1 MSIASLYVLNL
12 LIRITNHHNRRT
24 GTMNYTNNNKYY
36 NQDEIQSHI
45 NEYLKENGDY
55 LKDNLDR
62 YSDINELHN
71 MIFNTDYFLMGYYQC
86 EQWLKDK
93 AFECIG
99 IVQDYEKD
107 QFGEVSTDLSNS
119 ENVVN
124 MYAYIVG
131 EELLYSMEDDL
142 KEQELII

>member
-1 MSIASLYVLNL
+1 
-12 LIRITNHHNRRT
+12 
-24 GTMNYTNNNKYY
+24 MNYTYNNKYY
-36 NQDEIQSHI
+36 NQEEIQTYI
-45 NEYLKENGDY
+45 NNYLEENRDY
-55 LKDNLDR
+55 LKDNLGR

-71 MIFNTDYFLMGYYQC
+71 MIFNTDYFLIGYYQC

-99 IVQDYEKD
+99 IIQDYEKD
-107 QFGEVSTDLSNS
+107 QFGEVSTDLSSS

-142 KEQELII
+142 KEQELIN

>member
-1 MSIASLYVLNL
+1 
-12 LIRITNHHNRRT
+12 
-24 GTMNYTNNNKYY
+24 MNYTNNNKYY

>member
-1 MSIASLYVLNL
+1 
-12 LIRITNHHNRRT
+12 
-24 GTMNYTNNNKYY
+24 MNYTNNNKYY

-45 NEYLKENGDY
+45 DEYLKENRDY
-55 LKDNLDR
+55 LKDNLGR

-71 MIFNTDYFLMGYYQC
+71 MIFNTDYFLIGYYQC

-99 IVQDYEKD
+99 IIQDYEKD

-142 KEQELII
+142 KEQELIN

>member
-1 MSIASLYVLNL
+1 
-12 LIRITNHHNRRT
+12 
-24 GTMNYTNNNKYY
+24 MNYTNKNKYY

-45 NEYLKENGDY
+45 DEYLKENRDY
-55 LKDNLDR
+55 LKDNLGR

-71 MIFNTDYFLMGYYQC
+71 MIFNTDYFLIGYYQC

-93 AFECIG
+93 TFECIG
-99 IVQDYEKD
+99 IIQDYEND

-142 KEQELII
+142 KEQALII

>member
-1 MSIASLYVLNL
+1 
-12 LIRITNHHNRRT
+12 
-24 GTMNYTNNNKYY
+24 MNYTNNNKYY

-45 NEYLKENGDY
+45 DEYLKENRDY
-55 LKDNLDR
+55 LKDNLGR

-71 MIFNTDYFLMGYYQC
+71 MIFNTDYFLIGYYQC

-99 IVQDYEKD
+99 IIQDYEKD
-107 QFGEVSTDLSNS
+107 QFGEVSTDLSSS

-142 KEQELII
+142 KEQELIN

>member
-1 MSIASLYVLNL
+1 
-12 LIRITNHHNRRT
+12 
-24 GTMNYTNNNKYY
+24 MNYTNNNKYY

-71 MIFNTDYFLMGYYQC
+71 MIFNTDYFLIGYYQC

>member
-1 MSIASLYVLNL
+1 
-12 LIRITNHHNRRT
+12 
-24 GTMNYTNNNKYY
+24 MNYTNNNKYY

-45 NEYLKENGDY
+45 NEYLNEHAIY
-55 LKDNLDR
+55 LKDNLGK

-71 MIFNTDYFLMGYYQC
+71 MIFNTDYFLIGYYQC

-142 KEQELII
+142 KEQELIN

>member
-1 MSIASLYVLNL
+1 
-12 LIRITNHHNRRT
+12 
-24 GTMNYTNNNKYY
+24 MNYTMKNKYY

-45 NEYLKENGDY
+45 DEYLNEHADY
-55 LKDNLDR
+55 LKDNLGK

-71 MIFNTDYFLMGYYQC
+71 MIFNTDYFLIGYYQC

-99 IVQDYEKD
+99 IVQDYEND
-107 QFGEVSTDLSNS
+107 QFGEVTTDLSSS

-131 EELLYSMEDDL
+131 EELLYTMEDDL
-142 KEQELII
+142 KEQELIN

>member
-1 MSIASLYVLNL
+1 
-12 LIRITNHHNRRT
+12 
-24 GTMNYTNNNKYY
+24 MNYTMKNKYY
-36 NQDEIQSHI
+36 NQDDIQSHI
-45 NEYLKENGDY
+45 DEYLKENRDF
-55 LKDNLDR
+55 LMDTFDR
-62 YSDINELHN
+62 YTNLNDLHD
-71 MIFNTDYFLMGYYQC
+71 MIFNTDYFLIGYYQC

-99 IVQDYEKD
+99 IVQDYEND
-107 QFGEVSTDLSNS
+107 QFGEVTTDLSSS

-142 KEQELII
+142 KEQELIN